1 MILFLPEVNN
11 WMKLFSDCLHHWQGD
26 ICREPSPSLRD
37 SDTTERM
44 KGLETALRI
53 REEALAQDAKLNGK
67 GEKLSVGATAEKPGL
82 EVDTPKSEV
91 EKVCVCKQTWAVVL
105 PSIIVFFCFAQESH
119 GREAR
124 KET

>member
-1 MILFLPEVNN
+1 
-11 WMKLFSDCLHHWQGD
+11 MKLFSDCLHHWQGD